1 MTDPAA
7 SPSRK
12 AFWKKGTAIIQ
23 WLESPYLTTLLLA
36 VSVALL
42 FLGTIEQAEKG
53 LLQTRQAYVESWG
66 FVWQYPAMFPLSYY
80 LSWIKC
86 PLPGG
91 YSIGA
96 LLSIHL
102 ICRWRHRFLRPQ
114 KTGLTLIHLG
124 VLMLVVGQFFYQAW
138 DTVYLTSL
146 RIEEENLI
154 NPEQQRPFLLK
165 LKELTYQTYQGTNI
179 PERFSA
185 DISLTDIQ
193 TRRSREAYLGPNTP
207 LRTDTFTIYLGNYD
221 PKSGILTLKIVI
233 NPLRRLP
240 YAAGIFI
247 LLGCILQGYIRW
259 KNTRRKEP
267 AT

>member
-12 AFWKKGTAIIQ
+12 AFWNKGTAITQ

-36 VSVALL
+36 ISVALL

-53 LLQTRQAYVESWG
+53 LLQTRQAYVESWF
-66 FVWQYPAMFPLSYY
+66 FVWQYPAMFPLSSF
-80 LSWIKC
+80 LHFVKC

-91 YSIGA
+91 YSIGT

-102 ICRWRHRFLRPQ
+102 ICRWRGRFLRAQ

-124 VLMLVVGQFFYQAW
+124 ILILVVGQFFYQARN
-138 DTVYLTSL
+138 TVYLTSL

-165 LKELTYQTYQGTNI
+165 LEELTYRTYQGTNI
-179 PERFSA
+179 PEHFSA
-185 DISLTDIQ
+185 GISLTDIQ
-193 TRRSREAYLGPNTP
+193 TRQSREAYLGPNTP

-240 YAAGIFI
+240 YAASF
-247 LLGCILQGYIRW
+247 CIIIGGLLQGFIQW
-259 KNTRRKEP
+259 QGKRREELTK
-267 AT
+267 